1 MDREQLVTESEW
13 ANWRRARQ
21 VGDQHTTETMLVL
34 LARGRRWGAIA
45 ELARDSELSSS
56 HHEDETS

>member
-21 VGDQHTTETMLVL
+21 IGDQTTTEAMLVL
-34 LARGRRWGAIA
+34 LARGGRWDAIA
-45 ELARDSELSSS
+45 SLARDSQLSSP
-56 HHEDETS
+56 HDDHGH